1 VCECKFT
8 FRLNRLGHVYIVYQ
22 LMNALCCMC
31 LVIHDFCL
39 RDEIIM
45 GKFDFSV
52 CIEKVGETMK
62 GGSESRS

>member
-1 VCECKFT
+1 MLYVACVLSF
-8 FRLNRLGHVYIVYQ
+8 
-22 LMNALCCMC
+22 
-31 LVIHDFCL
+31 VIHDFCL